1 MHSPSINCGRRK
13 LMCKEKLFANSQ
25 QKQEGEYKNS
35 SRVSKA
41 FIAEF
46 LLQLTTGNWAASAP
60 TSVEETRWEIKVQNY
75 PALVFAFLCWCSV
88 ADWPSLAQNM
98 MLSVLRIFLNQHW
111 RVAARKVEVA
121 VSQSCFC
128 RKGDCLK
135 GGLFDL
141 SIFQICISLPRLCHS
156 L

>member
-1 MHSPSINCGRRK
+1 MAKENWCARRSCLQTHSRSRRGK
-13 LMCKEKLFANSQ
+13 I
-25 QKQEGEYKNS
+25 KNS
-35 SRVSKA
+35 SRASKA

-60 TSVEETRWEIKVQNY
+60 TSVEETRWEIKVQNR
-75 PALVFAFLCWCSV
+75 PALMFAFLCWCSV

-141 SIFQICISLPRLCHS
+141 SIFQIFISLPRLCHS